1 MTVANTSSASPF
13 TSSCVLTL
21 SILTE
26 DYLLETSIFF
36 LMAITLNIASCPFT
50 ILMNVLVIVAVKTRR
65 QLQTNYN
72 VMLACLAVTDLLV
85 SGVFVQPIFAV
96 ALITAL
102 KGSLTYYC
110 QFFVTFWK
118 LLFIP
123 FAASL
128 FHLAQLSAE
137 RYAAMKFPF
146 RYPDVATTFR
156 IKIAVSFSWLACIVN
171 ALPHTPGVTAT
182 AVGPIYFP
190 FRVLSVVTI
199 VYFHISV
206 YIVTRRHDKQIQAE
220 QVSPEALA
228 KFLKEKRALKT
239 TTIIIGVFLLCYLP
253 FVVIG
258 TVRGD
263 LLKKSLVSVTLSLLQ
278 PLLLSSSLINSFC
291 NPLLV
296 IRNSEKC
303 LLSYFRIKCFT
314 LIYSIKLFIL

>member
-1 MTVANTSSASPF
+1 MTVANISSASPF
-13 TSSCVLTL
+13 TSSCVLFL

-36 LMAITLNIASCPFT
+36 LMAITLNIAGCPFT

-72 VMLACLAVTDLLV
+72 VLLACLAVTDLLV
-85 SGVFVQPIFAV
+85 GVFVQPIFAV
-96 ALITAL
+96 ALITVL

-110 QFFVTFWK
+110 QFFVTFSK

-128 FHLAQLSAE
+128 FHLALLSAE

-146 RYPDVATTFR
+146 RYPDVVTLR

-171 ALPHTPGVTAT
+171 ALPYTGVIAT
-182 AVGPIYFP
+182 VVGPIYFT

-206 YIVTRRHDKQIQAE
+206 YIVTRRHEKQIQAE

-228 KFLKEKRALKT
+228 KFLKEKRGLNP
-239 TTIIIGVFLLCYLP
+239 TTIIIWVFLLCYLP

-263 LLKKSLVSVTLSLLQ
+263 LLKKSLVSVTLSLLH
-278 PLLLSSSLINSFC
+278 PLLLSSSLINSLC
-291 NPLLV
+291 NPLV
-296 IRNSEKC
+296 YCFRNKEFRKVFIE
-303 LLSYFRIKCFT
+303 LLQD
-314 LIYSIKLFIL
+314 

>member
-1 MTVANTSSASPF
+1 MTVANSSSASPF

-72 VMLACLAVTDLLV
+72 VLLACLAVTDLLV
-85 SGVFVQPIFAV
+85 GVFVQPIFAV
-96 ALITAL
+96 ALITVL

-110 QFFVTFWK
+110 QFFVTFSK

-128 FHLAQLSAE
+128 FHLALLSAE

-146 RYPDVATTFR
+146 RYPDFVTTFR

-171 ALPHTPGVTAT
+171 ALPYTGVIAT
-182 AVGPIYFP
+182 VVGPIYFT
-190 FRVLSVVTI
+190 FRVLSVATI

-206 YIVTRRHDKQIQAE
+206 YIVTRRHEKQIQAE

-228 KFLKEKRALKT
+228 KFLEEKRALKT

-278 PLLLSSSLINSFC
+278 PLLLSSSLINSLC
-291 NPLLV
+291 NPLV
-296 IRNSEKC
+296 YCFRNKELRKVFIE
-303 LLSYFRIKCFT
+303 LLQD
-314 LIYSIKLFIL
+314 

>member
-65 QLQTNYN
+65 QLQTHYN
-72 VMLACLAVTDLLV
+72 VLLACLAVTDLLV
-85 SGVFVQPIFAV
+85 GVFVQPIFAV
-96 ALITAL
+96 ALITVL

-110 QFFVTFWK
+110 QFFVTFSK

-128 FHLAQLSAE
+128 FHLALLSAE

-146 RYPDVATTFR
+146 RYPDVVTTFR

-171 ALPHTPGVTAT
+171 ALPYTGVIAT
-182 AVGPIYFP
+182 VVGPIYFTFN

-206 YIVTRRHDKQIQAE
+206 YIVTRGHEKQIQAE

-278 PLLLSSSLINSFC
+278 PLLLSSSLINSVC
-291 NPLLV
+291 NPLVYCFRDKELRKV
-296 IRNSEKC
+296 FNE
-303 LLSYFRIKCFT
+303 LLRD
-314 LIYSIKLFIL
+314 